1 MHFSLSTLQSLR
13 NDSTYNLLWKRVC
26 ASFDELDVEK
36 SALPHCRKVPPC
48 LDEGSASTAFCIL
61 RLLTWS
67 LHALQIVLNSLD
79 SRHMQKCKHF
89 SLTLP
94 HLNCMKQSYL
104 LLFHSTDQILMHY
117 SFEHTLKFF
126 SQHFKSNEQV
136 TLSDIIS
143 FFCACASSH
152 VELISQVGK
161 LVMLLL
167 VMPAT
172 NAQSEK
178 SFSAVRRI
186 KTNLRS
192 TMSQQYL
199 YHLMLL
205 HVHKSQTDELILID
219 VANDFIDGNNH
230 GKNIFGSK
238 CSQSDYDS
246 WVYLQIHFLYH
257 FNYLLGHN
265 PVIDY
270 PF

>member
-1 MHFSLSTLQSLR
+1 
-13 NDSTYNLLWKRVC
+13 
-26 ASFDELDVEK
+26 
-36 SALPHCRKVPPC
+36 
-48 LDEGSASTAFCIL
+48 
-61 RLLTWS
+61 
-67 LHALQIVLNSLD
+67 
-79 SRHMQKCKHF
+79 MQKCKHF

-94 HLNCMKQSYL
+94 HLNCMKQSY
-104 LLFHSTDQILMHY
+104 I
-117 SFEHTLKFF
+117 SFVISFYGSDFDALQLRTHLEIF

-167 VMPAT
+167 VMLAT

-246 WVYLQIHFLYH
+246 
-257 FNYLLGHN
+257 
-265 PVIDY
+265 
-270 PF
+270 